1 MDREKYKLD
10 GKSFNIIEDNI
21 KKLQELFPEIVT
33 EGKVDI
39 DKLALLFDKAR
50 NEDTEGKLDGEERYE
65 FTWKGKKEAMRL
77 AQKQSTGTLRPC
89 REESVNFDETQNLYI
104 EGDNL
109 EVLRALQNS
118 YRGKVK
124 MIYIDPP
131 YNTGNDFVYKDDF
144 KDNIANYKEK
154 MNEAYK
160 TNTNNDGRYHT
171 NWLNMMYPRLK
182 LARNLLTDDGVI
194 FISIDDN
201 EVDNLR
207 KICDEIYGE
216 ENFINQ
222 VSIKTKPTA
231 GASGGGEDKKLKKNI
246 EYILCYLK
254 RKDLFIKFNDVFE
267 EFDLFMLI
275 DSMKKENKSWKY
287 TRIMIS
293 TGNKTYYKS
302 IKDGSGEEIKI
313 YKHEN
318 FIIKSI
324 NELINE
330 EIKNIKN
337 NISLYEKKKIAE
349 KNIYIRYFNKIFRD
363 TNAQSSI
370 RTRVIEATD
379 NEDNF
384 YSIEYIPKSGK
395 NKGNVITQYYKGKN
409 KDLIAWLSDIA
420 EIKGNTIIKKEKLG
434 TLWNNFNW
442 NNVTKEGDVKYSNG
456 KKPVDLIK
464 RLIKLSTYKDNNNL
478 VLDFFAGSAST
489 AHAVTE
495 ANVEDSGNRKFIM
508 IQLPESLEDNFDN
521 AVGETKKQIKDC
533 IEFLKKIEKPVILSE
548 IGKERI
554 RRAGKKILEEN
565 KDKEGIEDLDIG
577 FKVFKLDSTNLK
589 EWDEN
594 ILSNKEDRQQSFDD
608 LKNPIKDGRTTEDL
622 VYEIML
628 KYGVDLTMPIEEL
641 EILGSKVYSVG
652 CGYLMIC
659 LEDNISLDL
668 IEAIGNEKPNRVVL
682 ADKGLTT
689 SDLINGEKILT
700 ELGVQDIRTI

>member
-1 MDREKYKLD
+1 MDREKKKLD
-10 GKSFNIIEDNI
+10 GKSFDIIEDNI

-89 REESVNFDETQNLYI
+89 RDDSVNFDDTENLYI

-131 YNTGNDFVYKDDF
+131 YNTGNDFIYKDDF

-201 EVDNLR
+201 EVANLK
-207 KICDEIYGE
+207 KICDEILGE
-216 ENFINQ
+216 ENYVGDFIRKTKSSTNDANLNFNIQ
-222 VSIKTKPTA
+222 HENILIYIKSNNFIFKGEEKDLSRYKNLDNDPNGEWVSSDPSAKSGGDGTYFGIKNPYTGIEDFPPKGRYWAFNKKSFDEFVRIGRIKFKKKYKECERGFIYKTYKNNLKNKTKPVD
-231 GASGGGEDKKLKKNI
+231 SLKFVDNI
-246 EYILCYLK
+246 YMNQAATKELNELGIDFEYPK
-254 RKDLFIKFNDVFE
+254 
-267 EFDLFMLI
+267 
-275 DSMKKENKSWKY
+275 
-287 TRIMIS
+287 
-293 TGNKTYYKS
+293 
-302 IKDGSGEEIKI
+302 GS
-313 YKHEN
+313 N
-318 FIIKSI
+318 FI
-324 NELINE
+324 EGLIN
-330 EIKNIKN
+330 IVDGDD
-337 NISLYEKKKIAE
+337 
-349 KNIYIRYFNKIFRD
+349 F
-363 TNAQSSI
+363 
-370 RTRVIEATD
+370 
-379 NEDNF
+379 
-384 YSIEYIPKSGK
+384 
-395 NKGNVITQYYKGKN
+395 
-409 KDLIAWLSDIA
+409 
-420 EIKGNTIIKKEKLG
+420 II
-434 TLWNNFNW
+434 
-442 NNVTKEGDVKYSNG
+442 
-456 KKPVDLIK
+456 
-464 RLIKLSTYKDNNNL
+464 
-478 VLDFFAGSAST
+478 LDFFSGSST
-489 AHAVTE
+489 TAQSVINT
-495 ANVEDSGNRKFIM
+495 NLKFGGKRKFIM
-508 IQLPESLEDNFDN
+508 VQLPEEDICEK
-521 AVGETKKQIKDC
+521 ARKRIK
-533 IEFLKKIEKPVILSE
+533 ISA
-548 IGKERI
+548 R
-554 RRAGKKILEEN
+554 KILEEN

-589 EWDEN
+589 AWDEN
-594 ILSNKEDRQQSFDD
+594 LQSDKDMVEQLEDLQ
-608 LKNPIKDGRTTEDL
+608 NPIKDGRTTEDL

>member
-10 GKSFNIIEDNI
+10 GQSFNIIEDNI

-89 REESVNFDETQNLYI
+89 REDSVNFDETQNLYI

-131 YNTGNDFVYKDDF
+131 YNTGNDFIYKDDF

-182 LARNLLTDDGVI
+182 LARNLLTENGVI

-216 ENFINQ
+216 NNFIAN
-222 VSIKTKPTA
+222 VIWERAYSPVNLKKHFSENHDFIICYAKNIEKLDSKGLKRSLDANSRYTNPDNDPRGVWKSSDCSVGPAIESKVYEITTPSGRKVWPAKGRCWLYTKERFEEMLKDNRISFGDSGDGVPRVKKFLSEVKDSITPMTIWKYTEVGHSQDAKQ
-231 GASGGGEDKKLKKNI
+231 KLKK
-246 EYILCYLK
+246 
-254 RKDLFIKFNDVFE
+254 LFDGNSY
-267 EFDLFMLI
+267 FD
-275 DSMKKENKSWKY
+275 Y
-287 TRIMIS
+287 P
-293 TGNKTYYKS
+293 KS
-302 IKDGSGEEIKI
+302 I
-313 YKHEN
+313 
-318 FIIKSI
+318 
-324 NELINE
+324 
-330 EIKNIKN
+330 
-337 NISLYEKKKIAE
+337 
-349 KNIYIRYFNKIFRD
+349 
-363 TNAQSSI
+363 
-370 RTRVIEATD
+370 
-379 NEDNF
+379 
-384 YSIEYIPKSGK
+384 
-395 NKGNVITQYYKGKN
+395 
-409 KDLIAWLSDIA
+409 
-420 EIKGNTIIKKEKLG
+420 
-434 TLWNNFNW
+434 
-442 NNVTKEGDVKYSNG
+442 
-456 KKPVDLIK
+456 DLIK
-464 RLIKLSTYKDNNNL
+464 RMIELYTDSDSII
-478 VLDFFAGSAST
+478 LDFFSGSATT
-489 AHAVTE
+489 AHAVMQLN
-495 ANVEDSGNRKFIM
+495 AEDNGKRRFIM
-508 IQLPESLEDNFDN
+508 VQILE
-521 AVGETKKQIKDC
+521 ETDEKSEAFKDGYKNIC
-533 IEFLKKIEKPVILSE
+533 E

-594 ILSNKEDRQQSFDD
+594 ILSNKENRQQSFDD
-608 LKNPIKDGRTTEDL
+608 LKNPIKEGRTTEDL

-641 EILGSKVYSVG
+641 ELLGSKVYSVG

>member
-1 MDREKYKLD
+1 MDREKYKLY
-10 GKSFNIIEDNI
+10 GKSFDIIEDNI

-89 REESVNFDETQNLYI
+89 REDSVNFDETQNLYI

-109 EVLRALQNS
+109 EVLRALQSS

-216 ENFINQ
+216 NNFVGETVRVSSPIQNISKFISIMHDYTLVYCKNKNENNGDWKVPKNNVNEFQNRARKLMKNNLNHEDIAKELRALVKYPRFYDFDHYYFCDEKGVFRAGPIGGVQSGNITTKILHPKTGKECKTPKGGWRYKEEEINRL
-222 VSIKTKPTA
+222 IREEKLLF
-231 GASGGGEDKKLKKNI
+231 GEDETTVPQTKLYLDDYLMQIPKGINFFDTQKDVKFLDSI
-246 EYILCYLK
+246 GIPFDFPKPVEYIVYL
-254 RKDLFIKFNDVFE
+254 
-267 EFDLFMLI
+267 
-275 DSMKKENKSWKY
+275 
-287 TRIMIS
+287 
-293 TGNKTYYKS
+293 
-302 IKDGSGEEIKI
+302 
-313 YKHEN
+313 
-318 FIIKSI
+318 
-324 NELINE
+324 
-330 EIKNIKN
+330 
-337 NISLYEKKKIAE
+337 
-349 KNIYIRYFNKIFRD
+349 
-363 TNAQSSI
+363 
-370 RTRVIEATD
+370 
-379 NEDNF
+379 
-384 YSIEYIPKSGK
+384 
-395 NKGNVITQYYKGKN
+395 
-409 KDLIAWLSDIA
+409 
-420 EIKGNTIIKKEKLG
+420 EKLIQD
-434 TLWNNFNW
+434 
-442 NNVTKEGDVKYSNG
+442 KES
-456 KKPVDLIK
+456 LI
-464 RLIKLSTYKDNNNL
+464 
-478 VLDFFAGSAST
+478 LDFFSGSSTT
-489 AHAVTE
+489 AHATMQL
-495 ANVEDSGNRKFIM
+495 NSEDNGKRKFIM
-508 IQLPESLEDNFDN
+508 VQIPE
-521 AVGETKKQIKDC
+521 ETD
-533 IEFLKKIEKPVILSE
+533 EKSEAFKSGYKNICE

-589 EWDEN
+589 AWDEN
-594 ILSNKEDRQQSFDD
+594 LQSDKDMVEQLEDLQ
-608 LKNPIKDGRTTEDL
+608 NPIKDGRTTEDL

>member
-65 FTWKGKKEAMRL
+65 FTWKGKKEAMRI

-109 EVLRALQNS
+109 EVLRALQSS

-201 EVDNLR
+201 EVANLK
-207 KICDEIYGE
+207 KICDEILGE
-216 ENFINQ
+216 ENYVGDFIRKTKSSTNDANLNFNIQ
-222 VSIKTKPTA
+222 HENILIYIKSNNFIFKGEEKDLSRYKNLDNDPNGEWVSSDPSAKSGGDGTYFGIKNPYTGIEDFPPKGRYWAFNKKSFDEFVRIGRIKFKEKYKECERGFIYKTYKNNLKNKTKPVD
-231 GASGGGEDKKLKKNI
+231 SLKFVDNI
-246 EYILCYLK
+246 YMNQAATKELNELGIDFEYPK
-254 RKDLFIKFNDVFE
+254 
-267 EFDLFMLI
+267 
-275 DSMKKENKSWKY
+275 
-287 TRIMIS
+287 
-293 TGNKTYYKS
+293 
-302 IKDGSGEEIKI
+302 GS
-313 YKHEN
+313 N
-318 FIIKSI
+318 FI
-324 NELINE
+324 EGLIN
-330 EIKNIKN
+330 IVDGDD
-337 NISLYEKKKIAE
+337 
-349 KNIYIRYFNKIFRD
+349 F
-363 TNAQSSI
+363 
-370 RTRVIEATD
+370 
-379 NEDNF
+379 
-384 YSIEYIPKSGK
+384 
-395 NKGNVITQYYKGKN
+395 
-409 KDLIAWLSDIA
+409 
-420 EIKGNTIIKKEKLG
+420 II
-434 TLWNNFNW
+434 
-442 NNVTKEGDVKYSNG
+442 
-456 KKPVDLIK
+456 
-464 RLIKLSTYKDNNNL
+464 
-478 VLDFFAGSAST
+478 LDFFSGSST
-489 AHAVTE
+489 TAQAVINT
-495 ANVEDSGNRKFIM
+495 NLKFGGKRKFIM
-508 IQLPESLEDNFDN
+508 VQLPEEDICEK
-521 AVGETKKQIKDC
+521 ARKRIK
-533 IEFLKKIEKPVILSE
+533 ISA
-548 IGKERI
+548 R
-554 RRAGKKILEEN
+554 KILEEN

-589 EWDEN
+589 AWDEN
-594 ILSNKEDRQQSFDD
+594 LQSDKDMVEQLEDLQ
-608 LKNPIKDGRTTEDL
+608 NPIKDGRTTEDL

>member
-65 FTWKGKKEAMRL
+65 FTWKGKKEAMRI

-89 REESVNFDETQNLYI
+89 REESVNFDETENLYI

-154 MNEAYK
+154 INEACK

-182 LARNLLTDDGVI
+182 LARNLLTEDGVI

-201 EVDNLR
+201 EVANLK
-207 KICDEIYGE
+207 KICDEILGE
-216 ENFINQ
+216 YYYIGQFVKQ
-222 VSIKTKPTA
+222 SKV
-231 GASGGGEDKKLKKNI
+231 GGGSDSKYMAKEHEYLLVYAKNI
-246 EYILCYLK
+246 DYLPEMFEEHNKEYLK
-254 RKDLFIKFNDVFE
+254 RYKETDDNGKFYWDTFARNGLKNPINYDIVAPDGTIINGNWIRSKERFE
-267 EFDLFMLI
+267 
-275 DSMKKENKSWKY
+275 KE
-287 TRIMIS
+287 
-293 TGNKTYYKS
+293 YKN
-302 IKDGSGEEIKI
+302 G
-313 YKHEN
+313 
-318 FIIKSI
+318 II
-324 NELINE
+324 
-330 EIKNIKN
+330 
-337 NISLYEKKKIAE
+337 
-349 KNIYIRYFNKIFRD
+349 R
-363 TNAQSSI
+363 
-370 RTRVIEATD
+370 
-379 NEDNF
+379 
-384 YSIEYIPKSGK
+384 
-395 NKGNVITQYYKGKN
+395 
-409 KDLIAWLSDIA
+409 
-420 EIKGNTIIKKEKLG
+420 IIKKNDG
-434 TLWNNFNW
+434 NW
-442 NNVTKEGDVKYSNG
+442 SVQFKQYLNING
-456 KKPVDLIK
+456 KKPRSMTTDFGGTIDGK
-464 RLIKLSTYKDNNNL
+464 REIENLFDNDKVFSYPKSTSFLIKLMRFIAFKEDEI
-478 VLDFFAGSAST
+478 VLDFFSGSATT
-489 AHAVTE
+489 AHAVMKLN
-495 ANVEDSGNRKFIM
+495 AEDNGKRRFIM
-508 IQLPESLEDNFDN
+508 VQIPE
-521 AVGETKKQIKDC
+521 ETD
-533 IEFLKKIEKPVILSE
+533 EKSEAFKAGYRNICE

-594 ILSNKEDRQQSFDD
+594 ILSNKENKQQSFDD

>member
-10 GKSFNIIEDNI
+10 GQSFNIIEDNI

-65 FTWKGKKEAMRL
+65 FTWKGKKEAMRI

-89 REESVNFDETQNLYI
+89 REESVNFDETENLYI

-118 YRGKVK
+118 YRGKIK

-154 MNEAYK
+154 MNEACK

-201 EVDNLR
+201 EVANLK
-207 KICDEIYGE
+207 KICDEILGE
-216 ENFINQ
+216 YYYIGQFVKQ
-222 VSIKTKPTA
+222 SKV
-231 GASGGGEDKKLKKNI
+231 GGGSDSKYMAKEHEYLLVYAKNI
-246 EYILCYLK
+246 DYLPEMFEEHNKEYLK
-254 RKDLFIKFNDVFE
+254 RYKETDDNGKFYWDTFARNGLKNPINYDIVAPDGTIINGNWIRSKERFE
-267 EFDLFMLI
+267 
-275 DSMKKENKSWKY
+275 KE
-287 TRIMIS
+287 
-293 TGNKTYYKS
+293 YKN
-302 IKDGSGEEIKI
+302 G
-313 YKHEN
+313 
-318 FIIKSI
+318 II
-324 NELINE
+324 
-330 EIKNIKN
+330 
-337 NISLYEKKKIAE
+337 
-349 KNIYIRYFNKIFRD
+349 R
-363 TNAQSSI
+363 
-370 RTRVIEATD
+370 
-379 NEDNF
+379 
-384 YSIEYIPKSGK
+384 
-395 NKGNVITQYYKGKN
+395 
-409 KDLIAWLSDIA
+409 
-420 EIKGNTIIKKEKLG
+420 IIKKNDG
-434 TLWNNFNW
+434 NW
-442 NNVTKEGDVKYSNG
+442 SVQFKQYLNING
-456 KKPVDLIK
+456 KKPRSMTTDFGGTIDGK
-464 RLIKLSTYKDNNNL
+464 REIENLFDNDKVFSYPKSTSFLIKLMRFIAFKEDEI
-478 VLDFFAGSAST
+478 VLDFFSGSATT
-489 AHAVTE
+489 AHAVMKLN
-495 ANVEDSGNRKFIM
+495 AEDNGKRRFIM
-508 IQLPESLEDNFDN
+508 VQIPE
-521 AVGETKKQIKDC
+521 ETD
-533 IEFLKKIEKPVILSE
+533 EKSEAFKSGYKNICE

-577 FKVFKLDSTNLK
+577 FKVFNLDSTNLK
-589 EWDEN
+589 AWDEN
-594 ILSNKEDRQQSFDD
+594 LQSDKDMVEQLEDLQ
-608 LKNPIKDGRTTEDL
+608 NPIKEGRTTEDL

-668 IEAIGNEKPNRVVL
+668 IEAIGNKKPNRVVL

>member
-77 AQKQSTGTLRPC
+77 AQEQSTGTLRPC
-89 REESVNFDETQNLYI
+89 REDSVNFDETENLYI

-124 MIYIDPP
+124 IIYIDPP
-131 YNTGNDFVYKDDF
+131 YNTGKDFIYKDDF
-144 KDNIANYKEK
+144 KDNIYNYKEK

-160 TNTNNDGRYHT
+160 TNTKDDGRYHT

-201 EVDNLR
+201 EVANLK
-207 KICDEIYGE
+207 KICDEILGQNNFVGEFIILSNPRGSQASKHVASVHEYVLMYCKSINDMTIKGYKKSDANTAEYKEIDENGMRYRLLGLRQRGGAWRREDRPNMFYPIYINEKTGKVSLEKSEEFSIEVLPKRPTGE
-216 ENFINQ
+216 ESRWTWGRKKFIEDIELLIGKRVNRSVVEDSWDIYRKDYLVGENGEEKNQ
-222 VSIKTKPTA
+222 KPKTIWDEKEMNYQNA
-231 GASGGGEDKKLKKNI
+231 KVQI
-246 EYILCYLK
+246 
-254 RKDLFIKFNDVFE
+254 KDLFGNSEVFD
-267 EFDLFMLI
+267 FPKPTFI
-275 DSMKKENKSWKY
+275 VKKCIE
-287 TRIMIS
+287 MM
-293 TGNKTYYKS
+293 GV
-302 IKDGSGEEIKI
+302 
-313 YKHEN
+313 
-318 FIIKSI
+318 
-324 NELINE
+324 NE
-330 EIKNIKN
+330 EI
-337 NISLYEKKKIAE
+337 
-349 KNIYIRYFNKIFRD
+349 
-363 TNAQSSI
+363 
-370 RTRVIEATD
+370 
-379 NEDNF
+379 
-384 YSIEYIPKSGK
+384 
-395 NKGNVITQYYKGKN
+395 
-409 KDLIAWLSDIA
+409 
-420 EIKGNTIIKKEKLG
+420 
-434 TLWNNFNW
+434 
-442 NNVTKEGDVKYSNG
+442 
-456 KKPVDLIK
+456 
-464 RLIKLSTYKDNNNL
+464 
-478 VLDFFAGSAST
+478 VLDFFSGSGTT
-489 AHAVTE
+489 AQAIMEMNIDNKT
-495 ANVEDSGNRKFIM
+495 NNKFIL
-508 IQLPESLEDNFDN
+508 IQIPEDLSQNSIASKFECKNICDIS
-521 AVGETKKQIKDC
+521 KKRIKLAGNS
-533 IEFLKKIEKPVILSE
+533 IVEK
-548 IGKERI
+548 
-554 RRAGKKILEEN
+554 N

-589 EWDEN
+589 AWDEN
-594 ILSNKEDRQQSFDD
+594 LQSDKDMVEQLEDLQ
-608 LKNPIKDGRTTEDL
+608 NPIKEGRTTEDL

>member
-89 REESVNFDETQNLYI
+89 REDSVNFDDTENLYI

-131 YNTGNDFVYKDDF
+131 YNTGNDFIYKDDF

-182 LARNLLTDDGVI
+182 LARNLLTENGVI

-216 ENFINQ
+216 NNFIAN
-222 VSIKTKPTA
+222 VIWERAYSPVNLKKHFSENHDFIICYAKNIEKLDSKGLKRSLDANSRYTNPDNDPRGVWKSSDCSVGPAIESKVYEITTPSGRKVWPAKGRCWLYTKERFEEMLKDNRISFGDSGDGVPRVKKFLSEVKDSITPMTIWKYTEVGHSQDAKQ
-231 GASGGGEDKKLKKNI
+231 KLKK
-246 EYILCYLK
+246 
-254 RKDLFIKFNDVFE
+254 LFDGNSY
-267 EFDLFMLI
+267 FD
-275 DSMKKENKSWKY
+275 Y
-287 TRIMIS
+287 P
-293 TGNKTYYKS
+293 KS
-302 IKDGSGEEIKI
+302 I
-313 YKHEN
+313 
-318 FIIKSI
+318 
-324 NELINE
+324 
-330 EIKNIKN
+330 
-337 NISLYEKKKIAE
+337 
-349 KNIYIRYFNKIFRD
+349 
-363 TNAQSSI
+363 
-370 RTRVIEATD
+370 
-379 NEDNF
+379 
-384 YSIEYIPKSGK
+384 
-395 NKGNVITQYYKGKN
+395 
-409 KDLIAWLSDIA
+409 
-420 EIKGNTIIKKEKLG
+420 
-434 TLWNNFNW
+434 
-442 NNVTKEGDVKYSNG
+442 
-456 KKPVDLIK
+456 DLIK
-464 RLIKLSTYKDNNNL
+464 RMIELYTDSDSII
-478 VLDFFAGSAST
+478 LDFFSGSATT
-489 AHAVTE
+489 AHAVMQLN
-495 ANVEDSGNRKFIM
+495 AEDNGKRRFIM
-508 IQLPESLEDNFDN
+508 VQILE
-521 AVGETKKQIKDC
+521 ETDEKSEAFKDGYKNIC
-533 IEFLKKIEKPVILSE
+533 E

-594 ILSNKEDRQQSFDD
+594 ILSNKENRQQSFDD
-608 LKNPIKDGRTTEDL
+608 LKNPIKEGRTTEDL

-641 EILGSKVYSVG
+641 ELLGSKVYSVG

>member
-1 MDREKYKLD
+1 MDREKKKLD
-10 GKSFNIIEDNI
+10 GKSFDIIEDNI

-65 FTWKGKKEAMRL
+65 FTWKGKKEAMRI

-89 REESVNFDETQNLYI
+89 REESVNFDDTENLYI

-109 EVLRALQNS
+109 EVLRALQSS

-160 TNTNNDGRYHT
+160 TNTSSDGRYHT

-194 FISIDDN
+194 FISIDDK
-201 EVDNLR
+201 EVNNLR
-207 KICDEIYGE
+207 KICDEI
-216 ENFINQ
+216 F
-222 VSIKTKPTA
+222 
-231 GASGGGEDKKLKKNI
+231 GED
-246 EYILCYLK
+246 
-254 RKDLFIKFNDVFE
+254 
-267 EFDLFMLI
+267 
-275 DSMKKENKSWKY
+275 
-287 TRIMIS
+287 
-293 TGNKTYYKS
+293 
-302 IKDGSGEEIKI
+302 
-313 YKHEN
+313 N
-318 FIIKSI
+318 FV
-324 NELINE
+324 
-330 EIKNIKN
+330 N
-337 NISLYEKKKIAE
+337 NISVKMSEVSGNKMAHATKKLPKVKEYLLVYKKNEINIKKIKIRKREWDKEYNIFLENFTLEDKNMITKISE
-349 KNIYIRYFNKIFRD
+349 KEKRDENDILTTDKILSKIQTKPLSLKVSELGISKENELDWKLKNSYRICR
-363 TNAQSSI
+363 TASSI
-370 RTRVIEATD
+370 SVKKLADEKRKI
-379 NEDNF
+379 N
-384 YSIEYIPKSGK
+384 S
-395 NKGNVITQYYKGKN
+395 NKFFSV
-409 KDLIAWLSDIA
+409 LS
-420 EIKGNTIIKKEKLG
+420 NKEKLLYIVKADYSEESNSPRVQVLFADDNLSVG
-434 TLWNNFNW
+434 LSDMWIDINTTGLEFEG
-442 NNVTKEGDVKYSNG
+442 NVDYKNG
-456 KKPVDLIK
+456 KKPLKLIDRAIELIVDKDDLIM
-464 RLIKLSTYKDNNNL
+464 
-478 VLDFFAGSAST
+478 DFFAGSST
-489 AHAVTE
+489 TAESVIR
-495 ANVEDSGNRKFIM
+495 NNNRRMFNNKFIM
-508 IQLPESLEDNFDN
+508 VQIPEDLDINLKESDSNNKKSIE
-521 AVGETKKQIKDC
+521 ETIK
-533 IEFLKKIEKPVILSE
+533 FLDYIDKPRFITE

-565 KDKEGIEDLDIG
+565 KGKEGIEDLDIG

-589 EWDEN
+589 AWDEN
-594 ILSNKEDRQQSFDD
+594 LQSDKDMVEQLEDLQ
-608 LKNPIKDGRTTEDL
+608 NPIKEGRTTEDL

>member
-1 MDREKYKLD
+1 MDREKKKLD

-65 FTWKGKKEAMRL
+65 FTWKGKKEAMRI

-89 REESVNFDETQNLYI
+89 REDSVNFDETQNLYI

-109 EVLRALQNS
+109 EVLRALQSS

-154 MNEAYK
+154 MNEACK

-201 EVDNLR
+201 EVANLK
-207 KICDEIYGE
+207 KICDEILGE
-216 ENFINQ
+216 YYYIGQFVKQ
-222 VSIKTKPTA
+222 SKV
-231 GASGGGEDKKLKKNI
+231 GGGSDSKYMAKEHEYLLVYAKNI
-246 EYILCYLK
+246 DYLPEMFEEHNKEYLK
-254 RKDLFIKFNDVFE
+254 RYKETDDNGKFYWDTFARNGLKNPINYDIVAPDGTIINGNWIRSKERFE
-267 EFDLFMLI
+267 
-275 DSMKKENKSWKY
+275 KE
-287 TRIMIS
+287 
-293 TGNKTYYKS
+293 YKN
-302 IKDGSGEEIKI
+302 G
-313 YKHEN
+313 
-318 FIIKSI
+318 II
-324 NELINE
+324 
-330 EIKNIKN
+330 
-337 NISLYEKKKIAE
+337 
-349 KNIYIRYFNKIFRD
+349 R
-363 TNAQSSI
+363 
-370 RTRVIEATD
+370 
-379 NEDNF
+379 
-384 YSIEYIPKSGK
+384 
-395 NKGNVITQYYKGKN
+395 
-409 KDLIAWLSDIA
+409 
-420 EIKGNTIIKKEKLG
+420 IIKKNDG
-434 TLWNNFNW
+434 NW
-442 NNVTKEGDVKYSNG
+442 SVQFKQYLNING
-456 KKPVDLIK
+456 KKPRSMTTDFGGTIDGK
-464 RLIKLSTYKDNNNL
+464 REIENLFDNDKVFSYPKSTSFLIKLMRFIAFKEDEI
-478 VLDFFAGSAST
+478 VLDFFSGSATT
-489 AHAVTE
+489 AHAVMKLN
-495 ANVEDSGNRKFIM
+495 AEDNGKRRFIM
-508 IQLPESLEDNFDN
+508 VQIPE
-521 AVGETKKQIKDC
+521 ETD
-533 IEFLKKIEKPVILSE
+533 EKSEAFKSGYKNICE

-577 FKVFKLDSTNLK
+577 FKVFNLDSTNLK
-589 EWDEN
+589 AWDEN
-594 ILSNKEDRQQSFDD
+594 LQSDKDMVEQLEDLQ
-608 LKNPIKDGRTTEDL
+608 NPIKEGRTTEDL

>member
-1 MDREKYKLD
+1 MDKKKKLD
-10 GKSFNIIEDNI
+10 GKSFDIVEDNI
-21 KKLQELFPEIVT
+21 RKLQELFPEIVT
-33 EGKVDI
+33 EGKVNI

-50 NEDTEGKLDGEERYE
+50 NEDVEGKLDGEERYE
-65 FTWKGKKEAMRL
+65 FTWKGKKEAMRI

-89 REESVNFDETQNLYI
+89 REESVNFDETENLYI

-109 EVLRALQNS
+109 EVLRALQSS

-154 MNEAYK
+154 MNEACK
-160 TNTNNDGRYHT
+160 TNTSSDGRYHT

-201 EVDNLR
+201 EVANLK
-207 KICDEIYGE
+207 KICDEILGE
-216 ENFINQ
+216 YYYIGQFVKQ
-222 VSIKTKPTA
+222 SKV
-231 GASGGGEDKKLKKNI
+231 GGGSDSKYMAKEHEYLLVYAKNI
-246 EYILCYLK
+246 DYLPEMFEEHNKEYLK
-254 RKDLFIKFNDVFE
+254 RYKETDDNGKFYWDTFARNGLKNPINYDIVAPDGTIINGNWIRSKERFE
-267 EFDLFMLI
+267 
-275 DSMKKENKSWKY
+275 KE
-287 TRIMIS
+287 
-293 TGNKTYYKS
+293 YKN
-302 IKDGSGEEIKI
+302 G
-313 YKHEN
+313 
-318 FIIKSI
+318 II
-324 NELINE
+324 
-330 EIKNIKN
+330 
-337 NISLYEKKKIAE
+337 
-349 KNIYIRYFNKIFRD
+349 R
-363 TNAQSSI
+363 
-370 RTRVIEATD
+370 
-379 NEDNF
+379 
-384 YSIEYIPKSGK
+384 
-395 NKGNVITQYYKGKN
+395 
-409 KDLIAWLSDIA
+409 
-420 EIKGNTIIKKEKLG
+420 IIKKNDG
-434 TLWNNFNW
+434 NW
-442 NNVTKEGDVKYSNG
+442 SVQFKQYLNING
-456 KKPVDLIK
+456 KKPRSMTTDFGGTIDGK
-464 RLIKLSTYKDNNNL
+464 REIENLFDNDKVFSYPKSTSFLIKLMRFIAFKEDEI
-478 VLDFFAGSAST
+478 VLDFFSGSATT
-489 AHAVTE
+489 AHAVMKLN
-495 ANVEDSGNRKFIM
+495 AEDNGKRRFIM
-508 IQLPESLEDNFDN
+508 VQIPE
-521 AVGETKKQIKDC
+521 ETD
-533 IEFLKKIEKPVILSE
+533 EKSEAFKSGYKNICE

-577 FKVFKLDSTNLK
+577 FKVFNLDSTNLK
-589 EWDEN
+589 AWDEN
-594 ILSNKEDRQQSFDD
+594 LQSDKDMVEQLEDLQ
-608 LKNPIKDGRTTEDL
+608 NPIKEGRTTEDL

>member
-1 MDREKYKLD
+1 MDREKYKLY

-89 REESVNFDETQNLYI
+89 REDSVNFDETQNLYI

-109 EVLRALQNS
+109 EVLRALQSS

-201 EVDNLR
+201 EVANLK
-207 KICDEIYGE
+207 KICDEILGE
-216 ENFINQ
+216 ENYVGDFIRKTKSSTNDANLNFNIQ
-222 VSIKTKPTA
+222 HENILIYIKSNNFIFKGEEKDLSRYKNLDNDPNGEWVSSDPSAKSGGDGTYFGIKNPYTGIEDFPPKGRYWAFNKKSFDEFVRIGRIKFKEKYKECERGFIYKTYKNNLKNKTKPVD
-231 GASGGGEDKKLKKNI
+231 SLKFVDNI
-246 EYILCYLK
+246 YMNQAATKELNELGIDFEYPK
-254 RKDLFIKFNDVFE
+254 
-267 EFDLFMLI
+267 
-275 DSMKKENKSWKY
+275 
-287 TRIMIS
+287 
-293 TGNKTYYKS
+293 
-302 IKDGSGEEIKI
+302 GS
-313 YKHEN
+313 N
-318 FIIKSI
+318 FI
-324 NELINE
+324 EGLIN
-330 EIKNIKN
+330 IVDGDD
-337 NISLYEKKKIAE
+337 
-349 KNIYIRYFNKIFRD
+349 F
-363 TNAQSSI
+363 
-370 RTRVIEATD
+370 
-379 NEDNF
+379 
-384 YSIEYIPKSGK
+384 
-395 NKGNVITQYYKGKN
+395 
-409 KDLIAWLSDIA
+409 
-420 EIKGNTIIKKEKLG
+420 II
-434 TLWNNFNW
+434 
-442 NNVTKEGDVKYSNG
+442 
-456 KKPVDLIK
+456 
-464 RLIKLSTYKDNNNL
+464 
-478 VLDFFAGSAST
+478 LDFFSGSST
-489 AHAVTE
+489 TAQAVINT
-495 ANVEDSGNRKFIM
+495 NLKFGGKRKFIM
-508 IQLPESLEDNFDN
+508 VQLPEEDICEK
-521 AVGETKKQIKDC
+521 ARKRIK
-533 IEFLKKIEKPVILSE
+533 ISA
-548 IGKERI
+548 R
-554 RRAGKKILEEN
+554 KILEEN

-589 EWDEN
+589 AWDEN
-594 ILSNKEDRQQSFDD
+594 LQSDKDMVEQLEDLQ
-608 LKNPIKDGRTTEDL
+608 NPIKDGRTTEDL

>member
-89 REESVNFDETQNLYI
+89 REDSVNFDETQNLYI

-109 EVLRALQNS
+109 EVLRALQSS

-201 EVDNLR
+201 EVANLK
-207 KICDEIYGE
+207 KICDEILGE
-216 ENFINQ
+216 ENYVGDFIRKTKSSTNDANLNFNIQ
-222 VSIKTKPTA
+222 HENILIYIKSNNFIFKGEEKDLSRYKNLDNDPNGEWVSSDPSAKSGGDGTYFGIKNPYTGIEDFPPKGRYWAFNKKSFDEFVRIGRIKFKEKYKECERGFIYKTYKNNLKNKTKPVD
-231 GASGGGEDKKLKKNI
+231 SLKFVDNI
-246 EYILCYLK
+246 YMNQAATKELNELGIDFEYPK
-254 RKDLFIKFNDVFE
+254 
-267 EFDLFMLI
+267 
-275 DSMKKENKSWKY
+275 
-287 TRIMIS
+287 
-293 TGNKTYYKS
+293 
-302 IKDGSGEEIKI
+302 GS
-313 YKHEN
+313 N
-318 FIIKSI
+318 FI
-324 NELINE
+324 EGLIN
-330 EIKNIKN
+330 IVDGDD
-337 NISLYEKKKIAE
+337 
-349 KNIYIRYFNKIFRD
+349 F
-363 TNAQSSI
+363 
-370 RTRVIEATD
+370 
-379 NEDNF
+379 
-384 YSIEYIPKSGK
+384 
-395 NKGNVITQYYKGKN
+395 
-409 KDLIAWLSDIA
+409 
-420 EIKGNTIIKKEKLG
+420 II
-434 TLWNNFNW
+434 
-442 NNVTKEGDVKYSNG
+442 
-456 KKPVDLIK
+456 
-464 RLIKLSTYKDNNNL
+464 
-478 VLDFFAGSAST
+478 LDFFSGSST
-489 AHAVTE
+489 TAQAVINT
-495 ANVEDSGNRKFIM
+495 NLKFGGKRKFIM
-508 IQLPESLEDNFDN
+508 VQLPEEDICEK
-521 AVGETKKQIKDC
+521 ARKRIK
-533 IEFLKKIEKPVILSE
+533 ISA
-548 IGKERI
+548 R
-554 RRAGKKILEEN
+554 KILEEN

-589 EWDEN
+589 AWDEN
-594 ILSNKEDRQQSFDD
+594 LQSDKDMVEQLEDLQ
-608 LKNPIKDGRTTEDL
+608 NPIKDGRTTEDL

>member
-1 MDREKYKLD
+1 MDREKKKLD
-10 GKSFNIIEDNI
+10 GKSFDIIEDNI

-131 YNTGNDFVYKDDF
+131 YNTGNDFIYKDDF

-154 MNEAYK
+154 MNEACK

-182 LARNLLTDDGVI
+182 LARNLLTEDGVI

-201 EVDNLR
+201 EVANLK
-207 KICDEIYGE
+207 KICDEILGE
-216 ENFINQ
+216 YYYIGQFVKQ
-222 VSIKTKPTA
+222 SKV
-231 GASGGGEDKKLKKNI
+231 GGGSDSKYMAKEHEYLLVYAKNI
-246 EYILCYLK
+246 DYLPEMFEEHNKEYLK
-254 RKDLFIKFNDVFE
+254 RYKETDDNGKFYWDTFARNGLKNPINYDIVAPDGTIINGNWIRSKERFE
-267 EFDLFMLI
+267 
-275 DSMKKENKSWKY
+275 KE
-287 TRIMIS
+287 
-293 TGNKTYYKS
+293 YKN
-302 IKDGSGEEIKI
+302 G
-313 YKHEN
+313 
-318 FIIKSI
+318 II
-324 NELINE
+324 
-330 EIKNIKN
+330 
-337 NISLYEKKKIAE
+337 
-349 KNIYIRYFNKIFRD
+349 R
-363 TNAQSSI
+363 
-370 RTRVIEATD
+370 
-379 NEDNF
+379 
-384 YSIEYIPKSGK
+384 
-395 NKGNVITQYYKGKN
+395 
-409 KDLIAWLSDIA
+409 
-420 EIKGNTIIKKEKLG
+420 IIKKNDG
-434 TLWNNFNW
+434 NW
-442 NNVTKEGDVKYSNG
+442 SVQFKQYLNING
-456 KKPVDLIK
+456 KKPRSMTTDFGGTIDGK
-464 RLIKLSTYKDNNNL
+464 REIENLFDNDKVFSYPKSTSFLIKLMRFIAFKEDEI
-478 VLDFFAGSAST
+478 VLDFFSGSATT
-489 AHAVTE
+489 AHAVMKLN
-495 ANVEDSGNRKFIM
+495 AEDNGKRRFIM
-508 IQLPESLEDNFDN
+508 VQIPE
-521 AVGETKKQIKDC
+521 ETD
-533 IEFLKKIEKPVILSE
+533 EKSEAFKAGYRNICE

-565 KDKEGIEDLDIG
+565 EGKEGIEDLEIG

-594 ILSNKEDRQQSFDD
+594 ILSNKENKQQSFDD
-608 LKNPIKDGRTTEDL
+608 LKNPIKEGRTTEDL

-628 KYGVDLTMPIEEL
+628 KYGVDLTMQIEEL

>member
-1 MDREKYKLD
+1 MDREKKKLD

-50 NEDTEGKLDGEERYE
+50 NEDTEENLDGEERYE
-65 FTWKGKKEAMRL
+65 FTWKGKKESMRI

-89 REESVNFDETQNLYI
+89 REDSVNFDETQNLYI

-182 LARNLLTDDGVI
+182 LARNLLTEDGVI

-216 ENFINQ
+216 NNFVGETVRVSSPIQNISKFISIMHDYTLVYCKNKNENNGDWKVPKNNVNEFQNRARKLMKNNLNHEDIAKELRALVKYPRFYDFDHYYFCDEKGVFRAGPIGGVQSGNITTKILHPKTGKECKTPKGGWRYKEEEINRL
-222 VSIKTKPTA
+222 IREEKLLF
-231 GASGGGEDKKLKKNI
+231 GEDETTVPQTKLYLDDYLMQIPKGINFFDTQKDVKFLDSI
-246 EYILCYLK
+246 GIPFDFPKPVEYIVYL
-254 RKDLFIKFNDVFE
+254 
-267 EFDLFMLI
+267 
-275 DSMKKENKSWKY
+275 
-287 TRIMIS
+287 
-293 TGNKTYYKS
+293 
-302 IKDGSGEEIKI
+302 
-313 YKHEN
+313 
-318 FIIKSI
+318 
-324 NELINE
+324 
-330 EIKNIKN
+330 
-337 NISLYEKKKIAE
+337 
-349 KNIYIRYFNKIFRD
+349 
-363 TNAQSSI
+363 
-370 RTRVIEATD
+370 
-379 NEDNF
+379 
-384 YSIEYIPKSGK
+384 
-395 NKGNVITQYYKGKN
+395 
-409 KDLIAWLSDIA
+409 
-420 EIKGNTIIKKEKLG
+420 EKLIQD
-434 TLWNNFNW
+434 
-442 NNVTKEGDVKYSNG
+442 KES
-456 KKPVDLIK
+456 LI
-464 RLIKLSTYKDNNNL
+464 
-478 VLDFFAGSAST
+478 LDFFSGSSTT
-489 AHAVTE
+489 AHATMQL
-495 ANVEDSGNRKFIM
+495 NSEDNGKRKFIM
-508 IQLPESLEDNFDN
+508 VQIPE
-521 AVGETKKQIKDC
+521 ETD
-533 IEFLKKIEKPVILSE
+533 EKSEAFKSGYKNICE

-589 EWDEN
+589 AWDEN
-594 ILSNKEDRQQSFDD
+594 LQSDKDMVDQLEDLQ
-608 LKNPIKDGRTTEDL
+608 NPIKEGRTTEDL

-641 EILGSKVYSVG
+641 ELLGSKVYSVG

>member
-1 MDREKYKLD
+1 MDREKKKLD

-89 REESVNFDETQNLYI
+89 REDSVNFDETQNLYI

-131 YNTGNDFVYKDDF
+131 YNTGNDFIYKDDF

-182 LARNLLTDDGVI
+182 LARNLLKEDGVI

-207 KICDEIYGE
+207 KICDEIFGE
-216 ENFINQ
+216 LNFISNVIWQHSIQGKGYGGKFSVQHNNILIYSKSNSFKLGYFKRSDEDNRHYSNPDNDPRGRWRSGDVRNSLYRPNLIYTIITPSGKKISPPENGWRWSEETMNEKIKAGEIIFSSDETRIIRKIYLSNQ
-222 VSIKTKPTA
+222 EGRVPETLFLGKDFGTTRTA
-231 GASGGGEDKKLKKNI
+231 NSELKNI
-246 EYILCYLK
+246 FGDKIPFDTPKPVTL
-254 RKDLFIKFNDVFE
+254 IK
-267 EFDLFMLI
+267 
-275 DSMKKENKSWKY
+275 
-287 TRIMIS
+287 
-293 TGNKTYYKS
+293 
-302 IKDGSGEEIKI
+302 KI
-313 YKHEN
+313 C
-318 FIIKSI
+318 
-324 NELINE
+324 ELISS
-330 EIKNIKN
+330 N
-337 NISLYEKKKIAE
+337 NDFI
-349 KNIYIRYFNKIFRD
+349 
-363 TNAQSSI
+363 
-370 RTRVIEATD
+370 
-379 NEDNF
+379 
-384 YSIEYIPKSGK
+384 
-395 NKGNVITQYYKGKN
+395 
-409 KDLIAWLSDIA
+409 
-420 EIKGNTIIKKEKLG
+420 
-434 TLWNNFNW
+434 
-442 NNVTKEGDVKYSNG
+442 
-456 KKPVDLIK
+456 
-464 RLIKLSTYKDNNNL
+464 
-478 VLDFFAGSAST
+478 LDFFSGSATT
-489 AHAVTE
+489 AHAILE
-495 ANVEDSGNRKFIM
+495 SNLEDNKNNKFIM
-508 IQLPESLEDNFDN
+508 VQIPE
-521 AVGETKKQIKDC
+521 ETD
-533 IEFLKKIEKPVILSE
+533 EKSEAFKSGYKNICE

-565 KDKEGIEDLDIG
+565 KGKEGIEDLDIG

-589 EWDEN
+589 AWDEN
-594 ILSNKEDRQQSFDD
+594 LQSDKDMVEQLEDLQ
-608 LKNPIKDGRTTEDL
+608 NPIKEGRTTEDL

>member
-10 GKSFNIIEDNI
+10 GKSFDIIEDNI

-50 NEDTEGKLDGEERYE
+50 NEDTEENLDGEERYE
-65 FTWKGKKEAMRL
+65 FTWKGKKESMRI

-89 REESVNFDETQNLYI
+89 REDSVNFDETQNLYI

-201 EVDNLR
+201 EVANLK
-207 KICDEIYGE
+207 KICDEILGE
-216 ENFINQ
+216 ENYVGDFIRKTKSSTNDANLNFNIQ
-222 VSIKTKPTA
+222 HENILIYIKSNNFIFKGEEKDLSRYKNLDNDPNGEWVSSDPSAKSGGDGTYFGIKNPYTGIEDFPPKGRYWAFNKKSFDEFVRIGRIKFKEKYKECERGFIYKTYKNNLKNKTKPVD
-231 GASGGGEDKKLKKNI
+231 SLKFVDNI
-246 EYILCYLK
+246 YMNQAATKELNELGIDFEYPK
-254 RKDLFIKFNDVFE
+254 
-267 EFDLFMLI
+267 
-275 DSMKKENKSWKY
+275 
-287 TRIMIS
+287 
-293 TGNKTYYKS
+293 
-302 IKDGSGEEIKI
+302 GS
-313 YKHEN
+313 N
-318 FIIKSI
+318 FI
-324 NELINE
+324 EGLIN
-330 EIKNIKN
+330 IVDGDD
-337 NISLYEKKKIAE
+337 
-349 KNIYIRYFNKIFRD
+349 F
-363 TNAQSSI
+363 
-370 RTRVIEATD
+370 
-379 NEDNF
+379 
-384 YSIEYIPKSGK
+384 
-395 NKGNVITQYYKGKN
+395 
-409 KDLIAWLSDIA
+409 
-420 EIKGNTIIKKEKLG
+420 II
-434 TLWNNFNW
+434 
-442 NNVTKEGDVKYSNG
+442 
-456 KKPVDLIK
+456 
-464 RLIKLSTYKDNNNL
+464 
-478 VLDFFAGSAST
+478 LDFFSGSST
-489 AHAVTE
+489 TAQAVINT
-495 ANVEDSGNRKFIM
+495 NLKFGGKRKFIM
-508 IQLPESLEDNFDN
+508 VQLPEEDICEK
-521 AVGETKKQIKDC
+521 ARKRIK
-533 IEFLKKIEKPVILSE
+533 ISA
-548 IGKERI
+548 R
-554 RRAGKKILEEN
+554 KILEEN

-589 EWDEN
+589 AWDEN
-594 ILSNKEDRQQSFDD
+594 LQSDKDMVEQLEDLQ
-608 LKNPIKDGRTTEDL
+608 NPIKDGRTTEDL

>member
-10 GKSFNIIEDNI
+10 GKSFDIIEDNI

-50 NEDTEGKLDGEERYE
+50 NEDTEENLDGEERYE
-65 FTWKGKKEAMRL
+65 FTWKGKKESMRI

-89 REESVNFDETQNLYI
+89 REDSVNFDETQNLYI

-182 LARNLLTDDGVI
+182 LARNLLTEDGVI

-216 ENFINQ
+216 NNFVGETVRVSSPIQNISKFISIMHDYTLVYCKNKNENNGDWKVPKNNVNEFQNRARKLMKNNLNHEDIAKELRALVKYPRFYDFDHYYFCDEKGVFRAGPIGGVQSGNITTKILHPKTGKECKTPKGGWRYKEEEINRL
-222 VSIKTKPTA
+222 IREEKLLF
-231 GASGGGEDKKLKKNI
+231 GEDETTVPQTKLYLDDYLMQIPKGINFFDTQKDVKFLDSI
-246 EYILCYLK
+246 GIPFDFPKPVEYIVYL
-254 RKDLFIKFNDVFE
+254 
-267 EFDLFMLI
+267 
-275 DSMKKENKSWKY
+275 
-287 TRIMIS
+287 
-293 TGNKTYYKS
+293 
-302 IKDGSGEEIKI
+302 
-313 YKHEN
+313 
-318 FIIKSI
+318 
-324 NELINE
+324 
-330 EIKNIKN
+330 
-337 NISLYEKKKIAE
+337 
-349 KNIYIRYFNKIFRD
+349 
-363 TNAQSSI
+363 
-370 RTRVIEATD
+370 
-379 NEDNF
+379 
-384 YSIEYIPKSGK
+384 
-395 NKGNVITQYYKGKN
+395 
-409 KDLIAWLSDIA
+409 
-420 EIKGNTIIKKEKLG
+420 EKLIQD
-434 TLWNNFNW
+434 
-442 NNVTKEGDVKYSNG
+442 KES
-456 KKPVDLIK
+456 LI
-464 RLIKLSTYKDNNNL
+464 
-478 VLDFFAGSAST
+478 LDFFSGSSTT
-489 AHAVTE
+489 AHATMQL
-495 ANVEDSGNRKFIM
+495 NSEDNGKRKFIM
-508 IQLPESLEDNFDN
+508 VQIPE
-521 AVGETKKQIKDC
+521 ETD
-533 IEFLKKIEKPVILSE
+533 EKSEAFKSGYKNICE

-589 EWDEN
+589 AWDEN
-594 ILSNKEDRQQSFDD
+594 LQSDKDMVEQLEDLQ
-608 LKNPIKDGRTTEDL
+608 NPIKEGRTTEDL

>member
-1 MDREKYKLD
+1 MDREKYKLY

-65 FTWKGKKEAMRL
+65 FTWKGKKEAMRI

-109 EVLRALQNS
+109 EVLRALQSS

-201 EVDNLR
+201 EVANLK
-207 KICDEIYGE
+207 KICDEILGE
-216 ENFINQ
+216 ENYVGDFIRKTKSSTNDANLNFNIQ
-222 VSIKTKPTA
+222 HENILIYIKSNNFIFKGEEKDLSRYKNLDNDPNGEWVSSDPSAKSGGDGTYFGIKNPYTGIEDFPPKGRYWAFNKKSFDEFVRIGRIKFKEKYKECERGFIYKTYKNNLKNKTKPVD
-231 GASGGGEDKKLKKNI
+231 SLKFVDNI
-246 EYILCYLK
+246 YMNQAATKELNELGIDFEYPK
-254 RKDLFIKFNDVFE
+254 
-267 EFDLFMLI
+267 
-275 DSMKKENKSWKY
+275 
-287 TRIMIS
+287 
-293 TGNKTYYKS
+293 
-302 IKDGSGEEIKI
+302 GS
-313 YKHEN
+313 N
-318 FIIKSI
+318 FI
-324 NELINE
+324 EGLIN
-330 EIKNIKN
+330 IVDGDD
-337 NISLYEKKKIAE
+337 
-349 KNIYIRYFNKIFRD
+349 F
-363 TNAQSSI
+363 
-370 RTRVIEATD
+370 
-379 NEDNF
+379 
-384 YSIEYIPKSGK
+384 
-395 NKGNVITQYYKGKN
+395 
-409 KDLIAWLSDIA
+409 
-420 EIKGNTIIKKEKLG
+420 II
-434 TLWNNFNW
+434 
-442 NNVTKEGDVKYSNG
+442 
-456 KKPVDLIK
+456 
-464 RLIKLSTYKDNNNL
+464 
-478 VLDFFAGSAST
+478 LDFFSGSST
-489 AHAVTE
+489 TAQAVINT
-495 ANVEDSGNRKFIM
+495 NLKFGGKRKFIM
-508 IQLPESLEDNFDN
+508 VQLPEEDICEK
-521 AVGETKKQIKDC
+521 ARKRIK
-533 IEFLKKIEKPVILSE
+533 ISA
-548 IGKERI
+548 R
-554 RRAGKKILEEN
+554 KILEEN

-589 EWDEN
+589 AWDEN
-594 ILSNKEDRQQSFDD
+594 LQSDKDMVEQLEDLQ
-608 LKNPIKDGRTTEDL
+608 NPIKDGRTTEDL

>member
-1 MDREKYKLD
+1 MDREKKKLD

-89 REESVNFDETQNLYI
+89 REDSVNFDETQNLYI

-182 LARNLLTDDGVI
+182 LARNLLTEDGVI

-201 EVDNLR
+201 EVANLK
-207 KICDEIYGE
+207 KICDEILGE
-216 ENFINQ
+216 ENYVGDFIRKTKSSTNDANLNFNIQ
-222 VSIKTKPTA
+222 HENILIYIKSNNFIFKGEKKDLSRYKNLDNDPNGEWVSSDPSAKSGGDGTYFGIKNPYTGIEDFPPKGRYWAFNKKSFDEFVRIGRIKFKEKYKECERGFIYKTYKNNLKNKTKPVD
-231 GASGGGEDKKLKKNI
+231 SLKFVDNI
-246 EYILCYLK
+246 YMNQAATKELNELGIDFEYPK
-254 RKDLFIKFNDVFE
+254 
-267 EFDLFMLI
+267 
-275 DSMKKENKSWKY
+275 
-287 TRIMIS
+287 
-293 TGNKTYYKS
+293 
-302 IKDGSGEEIKI
+302 GS
-313 YKHEN
+313 N
-318 FIIKSI
+318 FI
-324 NELINE
+324 EGLIN
-330 EIKNIKN
+330 IVDGDD
-337 NISLYEKKKIAE
+337 
-349 KNIYIRYFNKIFRD
+349 F
-363 TNAQSSI
+363 
-370 RTRVIEATD
+370 
-379 NEDNF
+379 
-384 YSIEYIPKSGK
+384 
-395 NKGNVITQYYKGKN
+395 
-409 KDLIAWLSDIA
+409 
-420 EIKGNTIIKKEKLG
+420 II
-434 TLWNNFNW
+434 
-442 NNVTKEGDVKYSNG
+442 
-456 KKPVDLIK
+456 
-464 RLIKLSTYKDNNNL
+464 
-478 VLDFFAGSAST
+478 LDFFSGAST
-489 AHAVTE
+489 TAHSTIQF
-495 ANVEDSGNRKFIM
+495 NSKDNGKRRFIM
-508 IQLPESLEDNFDN
+508 VQIPE
-521 AVGETKKQIKDC
+521 ETD
-533 IEFLKKIEKPVILSE
+533 EKSEAFKSGYKNICE

-565 KDKEGIEDLDIG
+565 KGKEGIEDLDIG

-589 EWDEN
+589 AWDEN
-594 ILSNKEDRQQSFDD
+594 LQSDKDMVEQLEDLQ
-608 LKNPIKDGRTTEDL
+608 NPIKEGRTTEDL

>member
-77 AQKQSTGTLRPC
+77 AQEQSTGTLRPC
-89 REESVNFDETQNLYI
+89 REDSVNFDETENLYI

-109 EVLRALQNS
+109 EVLRALQSS

-154 MNEAYK
+154 MNEACK
-160 TNTNNDGRYHT
+160 TNTSSDGRYHT

-182 LARNLLTDDGVI
+182 LARNLLTEDGVI

-216 ENFINQ
+216 NNFVGETVRVSSPIQNISKFISIMHDYTLVYCKNKNENNGDWKVPKNNVNEFQNRARKLMKNNLNHEDIAKELRALVKYPRFYDFDHYYFCDEKGVFRAGPIGGVQSGNITTKILHPKTGKECKTPKGGWRYKEEEINRL
-222 VSIKTKPTA
+222 IREEKLLF
-231 GASGGGEDKKLKKNI
+231 GEDETTVPQTKLYLDDYLMQIPKGINFFDTQKDVKFLDSI
-246 EYILCYLK
+246 GIPFDFPKPVEYIVYL
-254 RKDLFIKFNDVFE
+254 
-267 EFDLFMLI
+267 
-275 DSMKKENKSWKY
+275 
-287 TRIMIS
+287 
-293 TGNKTYYKS
+293 
-302 IKDGSGEEIKI
+302 
-313 YKHEN
+313 
-318 FIIKSI
+318 
-324 NELINE
+324 
-330 EIKNIKN
+330 
-337 NISLYEKKKIAE
+337 
-349 KNIYIRYFNKIFRD
+349 
-363 TNAQSSI
+363 
-370 RTRVIEATD
+370 
-379 NEDNF
+379 
-384 YSIEYIPKSGK
+384 
-395 NKGNVITQYYKGKN
+395 
-409 KDLIAWLSDIA
+409 
-420 EIKGNTIIKKEKLG
+420 EKLIQD
-434 TLWNNFNW
+434 
-442 NNVTKEGDVKYSNG
+442 KES
-456 KKPVDLIK
+456 LI
-464 RLIKLSTYKDNNNL
+464 
-478 VLDFFAGSAST
+478 LDFFSGSSTT
-489 AHAVTE
+489 AHATMQL
-495 ANVEDSGNRKFIM
+495 NSEDNGKRKFIM
-508 IQLPESLEDNFDN
+508 VQIPE
-521 AVGETKKQIKDC
+521 ETD
-533 IEFLKKIEKPVILSE
+533 EKSEAFKSGYKNICE

-589 EWDEN
+589 AWDEN
-594 ILSNKEDRQQSFDD
+594 LQSDKDMVEQLEDLQ
-608 LKNPIKDGRTTEDL
+608 NPIKEGRTTEDL

>member
-1 MDREKYKLD
+1 MDREKKKLD

-89 REESVNFDETQNLYI
+89 REDSVNFDETQNLYI

-182 LARNLLTDDGVI
+182 LARNLLTEDGVI

-201 EVDNLR
+201 EVANLK
-207 KICDEIYGE
+207 KICDEILGE
-216 ENFINQ
+216 ENYVGDFIRKTKSSTNDANLNFNIQ
-222 VSIKTKPTA
+222 HENILIYIKSNNFIFKGEEKDLSRYKNLDNDPNGEWVSSDPSAKSGGDGTYFGIKNPYTGIEDFPPKGRYWAFNKKSFDEFVRIGRIKFKEKYKECERGFIYKTYKNNLKNKTKPVD
-231 GASGGGEDKKLKKNI
+231 SLKFVDNI
-246 EYILCYLK
+246 YMNQAATKELNELGIDFEYPK
-254 RKDLFIKFNDVFE
+254 
-267 EFDLFMLI
+267 
-275 DSMKKENKSWKY
+275 
-287 TRIMIS
+287 
-293 TGNKTYYKS
+293 
-302 IKDGSGEEIKI
+302 GS
-313 YKHEN
+313 N
-318 FIIKSI
+318 FI
-324 NELINE
+324 EGLIN
-330 EIKNIKN
+330 IVDGDD
-337 NISLYEKKKIAE
+337 
-349 KNIYIRYFNKIFRD
+349 F
-363 TNAQSSI
+363 
-370 RTRVIEATD
+370 
-379 NEDNF
+379 
-384 YSIEYIPKSGK
+384 
-395 NKGNVITQYYKGKN
+395 
-409 KDLIAWLSDIA
+409 
-420 EIKGNTIIKKEKLG
+420 II
-434 TLWNNFNW
+434 
-442 NNVTKEGDVKYSNG
+442 
-456 KKPVDLIK
+456 
-464 RLIKLSTYKDNNNL
+464 
-478 VLDFFAGSAST
+478 LDFFSGAST
-489 AHAVTE
+489 TAHSTIQF
-495 ANVEDSGNRKFIM
+495 NSKDNGKRRFIM
-508 IQLPESLEDNFDN
+508 VQIPE
-521 AVGETKKQIKDC
+521 ETD
-533 IEFLKKIEKPVILSE
+533 EKSEAFKSGYKNICE

>member
-50 NEDTEGKLDGEERYE
+50 NEDTEENLDGEERYE
-65 FTWKGKKEAMRL
+65 FTWKGKKESMRI

-89 REESVNFDETQNLYI
+89 REDSVNFDETQNLYI

-182 LARNLLTDDGVI
+182 LARNLLTEDGVI

-216 ENFINQ
+216 NNFVGETVRVSSPIQNISKFISIMHDYTLVYCKNKNENNGDWKVPKNNVNEFQNRARKLMKNNLNHEDIAKELRALVKYPRFYDFDHYYFCDEKGVFRAGPIGGVQSGNITTKILHPKTGKECKTPKGGWRYKEEEINRL
-222 VSIKTKPTA
+222 IREEKLLF
-231 GASGGGEDKKLKKNI
+231 GEDETTVPQTKLYLDDYLMQIPKGINFFDTQKDVKFLDSI
-246 EYILCYLK
+246 GIPFDFPKPVEYIVYL
-254 RKDLFIKFNDVFE
+254 
-267 EFDLFMLI
+267 
-275 DSMKKENKSWKY
+275 
-287 TRIMIS
+287 
-293 TGNKTYYKS
+293 
-302 IKDGSGEEIKI
+302 
-313 YKHEN
+313 
-318 FIIKSI
+318 
-324 NELINE
+324 
-330 EIKNIKN
+330 
-337 NISLYEKKKIAE
+337 
-349 KNIYIRYFNKIFRD
+349 
-363 TNAQSSI
+363 
-370 RTRVIEATD
+370 
-379 NEDNF
+379 
-384 YSIEYIPKSGK
+384 
-395 NKGNVITQYYKGKN
+395 
-409 KDLIAWLSDIA
+409 
-420 EIKGNTIIKKEKLG
+420 EKLIQD
-434 TLWNNFNW
+434 
-442 NNVTKEGDVKYSNG
+442 KES
-456 KKPVDLIK
+456 LI
-464 RLIKLSTYKDNNNL
+464 
-478 VLDFFAGSAST
+478 LDFFSGSSTT
-489 AHAVTE
+489 AHATMQL
-495 ANVEDSGNRKFIM
+495 NSEDNGKRKFIM
-508 IQLPESLEDNFDN
+508 VQIPE
-521 AVGETKKQIKDC
+521 ETD
-533 IEFLKKIEKPVILSE
+533 EKSEAFKSGYKNICE

-589 EWDEN
+589 AWDEN
-594 ILSNKEDRQQSFDD
+594 LQSDKDMVEQLEDLQ
-608 LKNPIKDGRTTEDL
+608 NPIKEGRTTEDL

>member
-1 MDREKYKLD
+1 MDREKYKLY
-10 GKSFNIIEDNI
+10 GKSFDIIEDNI

-89 REESVNFDETQNLYI
+89 REDSVNFDETQNLYI

-109 EVLRALQNS
+109 EVLRALQSS

-201 EVDNLR
+201 EVANLK
-207 KICDEIYGE
+207 KICDEILGE
-216 ENFINQ
+216 ENYVGDFIRKTKSSTNDANLNFNIQ
-222 VSIKTKPTA
+222 HENILIYIKSNNFIFKGEEKDLSRYKNLDNDPNGEWVSSDPSAKSGGDGTYFGIKNPYTGIEDFPPKGRYWAFNKKSFDEFVRIGRIKFKEKYKECERGFIYKTYKNNLKNKTKPVD
-231 GASGGGEDKKLKKNI
+231 SLKFVDNI
-246 EYILCYLK
+246 YMNQAATKELNELGIDFEYPK
-254 RKDLFIKFNDVFE
+254 
-267 EFDLFMLI
+267 
-275 DSMKKENKSWKY
+275 
-287 TRIMIS
+287 
-293 TGNKTYYKS
+293 
-302 IKDGSGEEIKI
+302 GS
-313 YKHEN
+313 N
-318 FIIKSI
+318 FI
-324 NELINE
+324 EGLIN
-330 EIKNIKN
+330 IVDGDD
-337 NISLYEKKKIAE
+337 
-349 KNIYIRYFNKIFRD
+349 F
-363 TNAQSSI
+363 
-370 RTRVIEATD
+370 
-379 NEDNF
+379 
-384 YSIEYIPKSGK
+384 
-395 NKGNVITQYYKGKN
+395 
-409 KDLIAWLSDIA
+409 
-420 EIKGNTIIKKEKLG
+420 II
-434 TLWNNFNW
+434 
-442 NNVTKEGDVKYSNG
+442 
-456 KKPVDLIK
+456 
-464 RLIKLSTYKDNNNL
+464 
-478 VLDFFAGSAST
+478 LDFFSGSST
-489 AHAVTE
+489 TAQAVINT
-495 ANVEDSGNRKFIM
+495 NLKFGGKRKFIM
-508 IQLPESLEDNFDN
+508 VQLPEEDICEK
-521 AVGETKKQIKDC
+521 ARKRIK
-533 IEFLKKIEKPVILSE
+533 ISA
-548 IGKERI
+548 R
-554 RRAGKKILEEN
+554 KILEEN

-589 EWDEN
+589 AWDEN
-594 ILSNKEDRQQSFDD
+594 LQSDKDMVEQLEDLQ
-608 LKNPIKDGRTTEDL
+608 NPIKDGRTTEDL

>member
-65 FTWKGKKEAMRL
+65 FTWKGKKESMRI

-89 REESVNFDETQNLYI
+89 REDSVNFDDTENLYI

-160 TNTNNDGRYHT
+160 TNTNNNGRYHT

-201 EVDNLR
+201 EVANLK
-207 KICDEIYGE
+207 KICDEIFGE
-216 ENFINQ
+216 ENFRGLISRATGTPTGQGTSRLINELDYIL
-222 VSIKTKPTA
+222 VYSKTKEAYFNGLAFSSEDEKIYNQRDENGKYLIRPLRKT
-231 GASGGGEDKKLKKNI
+231 GGEDRREDRPSMYYAVKNPEGKDTFPISPSGYESRWRCSQDRYKELIKDNMIEWKKSEENGIDVWKPYQKFYMEGRKKQPSN
-246 EYILCYLK
+246 LWNK
-254 RKDLFIKFNDVFE
+254 
-267 EFDLFMLI
+267 I
-275 DSMKKENKSWKY
+275 D
-287 TRIMIS
+287 
-293 TGNKTYYKS
+293 GNKKATREVKILFGKS
-302 IKDGSGEEIKI
+302 VFDFPKPVA
-313 YKHEN
+313 
-318 FIIKSI
+318 
-324 NELINE
+324 L
-330 EIKNIKN
+330 
-337 NISLYEKKKIAE
+337 LRQCVKIA
-349 KNIYIRYFNKIFRD
+349 
-363 TNAQSSI
+363 S
-370 RTRVIEATD
+370 
-379 NEDNF
+379 NED
-384 YSIEYIPKSGK
+384 SII
-395 NKGNVITQYYKGKN
+395 
-409 KDLIAWLSDIA
+409 
-420 EIKGNTIIKKEKLG
+420 
-434 TLWNNFNW
+434 
-442 NNVTKEGDVKYSNG
+442 
-456 KKPVDLIK
+456 
-464 RLIKLSTYKDNNNL
+464 
-478 VLDFFAGSAST
+478 LDFFSGAATMTNAIFEENLIDNGKRRFIVVQIPEETDEKS
-489 AHAVTE
+489 E
-495 ANVEDSGNRKFIM
+495 AFKSGYKNI
-508 IQLPESLEDNFDN
+508 
-521 AVGETKKQIKDC
+521 C
-533 IEFLKKIEKPVILSE
+533 E

-668 IEAIGNEKPNRVVL
+668 IEAIGNENTNRVVL

>member
-89 REESVNFDETQNLYI
+89 REESVNFDDTENLYI

-109 EVLRALQNS
+109 EVLRALQSS

-160 TNTNNDGRYHT
+160 TNTSSDGRYHT

-216 ENFINQ
+216 ENFRGLISRATGTPTGQGTSRLINELDYIL
-222 VSIKTKPTA
+222 VYSKTKEAYFNGLAFSSEDEKIYNQRDENGKYLIRPLRKT
-231 GASGGGEDKKLKKNI
+231 GGEDRREDRPSMYYAIKNPEGKDTFPISPSGYESRWRCSQDRYKELIKDNMIEWKKSEENGIDVWKPYQKFYMEGRKKQPSN
-246 EYILCYLK
+246 LWNK
-254 RKDLFIKFNDVFE
+254 
-267 EFDLFMLI
+267 I
-275 DSMKKENKSWKY
+275 D
-287 TRIMIS
+287 
-293 TGNKTYYKS
+293 GNKKATREVKILFGKS
-302 IKDGSGEEIKI
+302 VFDFPKPVA
-313 YKHEN
+313 
-318 FIIKSI
+318 
-324 NELINE
+324 L
-330 EIKNIKN
+330 
-337 NISLYEKKKIAE
+337 LRQCVKIA
-349 KNIYIRYFNKIFRD
+349 
-363 TNAQSSI
+363 S
-370 RTRVIEATD
+370 
-379 NEDNF
+379 NED
-384 YSIEYIPKSGK
+384 SII
-395 NKGNVITQYYKGKN
+395 
-409 KDLIAWLSDIA
+409 
-420 EIKGNTIIKKEKLG
+420 
-434 TLWNNFNW
+434 
-442 NNVTKEGDVKYSNG
+442 
-456 KKPVDLIK
+456 
-464 RLIKLSTYKDNNNL
+464 
-478 VLDFFAGSAST
+478 LDFF
-489 AHAVTE
+489 
-495 ANVEDSGNRKFIM
+495 SGAATMTNAIFEENLIDNGKRRFIM
-508 IQLPESLEDNFDN
+508 VQIPE
-521 AVGETKKQIKDC
+521 ETD
-533 IEFLKKIEKPVILSE
+533 EKSEAFKSGYKNICE

-594 ILSNKEDRQQSFDD
+594 IIFNKEDRQQSFDD

>member
-1 MDREKYKLD
+1 MDREKKKLD
-10 GKSFNIIEDNI
+10 GKSFDIIEDNI

-109 EVLRALQNS
+109 EVLRALQSS

-131 YNTGNDFVYKDDF
+131 YNTGNDFIYKDDF

-154 MNEAYK
+154 MNEACK

-182 LARNLLTDDGVI
+182 LARNLLTEDGVI

-201 EVDNLR
+201 EVANLK
-207 KICDEIYGE
+207 KICDEILGE
-216 ENFINQ
+216 YYYIGQFVKQ
-222 VSIKTKPTA
+222 SKV
-231 GASGGGEDKKLKKNI
+231 GGGSDSKYMAKEHEYLLVYAKNI
-246 EYILCYLK
+246 DYLPEMFEEHNKEYLK
-254 RKDLFIKFNDVFE
+254 RYKETDDNGKFYWDTFARNGLKNPINYDIVAPDGTIINGNWIRSKERFE
-267 EFDLFMLI
+267 
-275 DSMKKENKSWKY
+275 KE
-287 TRIMIS
+287 
-293 TGNKTYYKS
+293 YKN
-302 IKDGSGEEIKI
+302 G
-313 YKHEN
+313 
-318 FIIKSI
+318 II
-324 NELINE
+324 
-330 EIKNIKN
+330 
-337 NISLYEKKKIAE
+337 
-349 KNIYIRYFNKIFRD
+349 R
-363 TNAQSSI
+363 
-370 RTRVIEATD
+370 
-379 NEDNF
+379 
-384 YSIEYIPKSGK
+384 
-395 NKGNVITQYYKGKN
+395 
-409 KDLIAWLSDIA
+409 
-420 EIKGNTIIKKEKLG
+420 IIKKNDG
-434 TLWNNFNW
+434 NW
-442 NNVTKEGDVKYSNG
+442 SVQFKQYLNING
-456 KKPVDLIK
+456 KKPRSMTTDFGGTIDGK
-464 RLIKLSTYKDNNNL
+464 REIENLFDNDKVFSYPKSTSFLIKLMRFIAFKEDEI
-478 VLDFFAGSAST
+478 VLDFFSGSATT
-489 AHAVTE
+489 AHAVMKLN
-495 ANVEDSGNRKFIM
+495 AEDNGKRRFIM
-508 IQLPESLEDNFDN
+508 VQIPE
-521 AVGETKKQIKDC
+521 ETD
-533 IEFLKKIEKPVILSE
+533 EKSEAFKAGYRNICE

-565 KDKEGIEDLDIG
+565 EGKEGIEDLEIG

-594 ILSNKEDRQQSFDD
+594 ILSNKENKQQSFDD
-608 LKNPIKDGRTTEDL
+608 LKNPIKEGRTTEDL

-628 KYGVDLTMPIEEL
+628 KYGVDLTMQIEEL

>member
-1 MDREKYKLD
+1 MDREKKKLD
-10 GKSFNIIEDNI
+10 GKSFDIIEDNI

-65 FTWKGKKEAMRL
+65 FTWKGKKEAIRL

-89 REESVNFDETQNLYI
+89 REDSVNFDETQNLYI

-109 EVLRALQNS
+109 EVLRALQSS

-182 LARNLLTDDGVI
+182 LARNLLTEDGVI
-194 FISIDDN
+194 FISIN
-201 EVDNLR
+201 NFEVENLK
-207 KICDEIYGE
+207 KICGE
-216 ENFINQ
+216 VFGEQNFMECITWNKR
-222 VSIKTKPTA
+222 VPKN
-231 GASGGGEDKKLKKNI
+231 DKGIGNI
-246 EYILCYLK
+246 HEYILIYTKSQSIKREFTMAKEGLNEINDLLNELKKKKVDIIESEKEVKNLYKKKGYDRAITLYNSLDENYELWGKINLSWPNGNTFGPTYEVIHPITQKKVKIPDRGWRWAKSTFDEYLDYENITIRYDGSCICGEIWFGKDENTQPSLIKYLK
-254 RKDLFIKFNDVFE
+254 DV
-267 EFDLFMLI
+267 DRMLLRSI
-275 DSMKKENKSWKY
+275 
-287 TRIMIS
+287 IS
-293 TGNKTYYKS
+293 TKSDGGIEVENLFEGKSYFSYPKS
-302 IKDGSGEEIKI
+302 IS
-313 YKHEN
+313 
-318 FIIKSI
+318 
-324 NELINE
+324 
-330 EIKNIKN
+330 
-337 NISLYEKKKIAE
+337 
-349 KNIYIRYFNKIFRD
+349 
-363 TNAQSSI
+363 
-370 RTRVIEATD
+370 
-379 NEDNF
+379 
-384 YSIEYIPKSGK
+384 
-395 NKGNVITQYYKGKN
+395 
-409 KDLIAWLSDIA
+409 
-420 EIKGNTIIKKEKLG
+420 
-434 TLWNNFNW
+434 
-442 NNVTKEGDVKYSNG
+442 
-456 KKPVDLIK
+456 LIK
-464 RLIKLSTYKDNNNL
+464 TFLNSLNSEKDCIIM
-478 VLDFFAGSAST
+478 DFFSGSATT
-489 AHAVTE
+489 AHAVMQLN
-495 ANVEDSGNRKFIM
+495 AEDGGKRKFIM
-508 IQLPESLEDNFDN
+508 VQIPE
-521 AVGETKKQIKDC
+521 ETD
-533 IEFLKKIEKPVILSE
+533 EKSEAFKAGYKNICE